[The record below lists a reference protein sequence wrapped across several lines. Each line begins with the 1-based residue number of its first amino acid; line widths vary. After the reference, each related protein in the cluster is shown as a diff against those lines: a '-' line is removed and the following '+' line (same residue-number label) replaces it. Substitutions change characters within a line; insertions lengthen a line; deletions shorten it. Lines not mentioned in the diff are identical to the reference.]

1 MGDPFHDKPFPRGAL
16 IASAALLGLVLLAA
30 ASGRISGVGVVN
42 TPEPVVTESRE
53 LLFFDRSDGA
63 VVVMD
68 GSNDRLVAILESGTN
83 GFIRGVLRG
92 LARERKSMAIGP
104 QSPFELLRS
113 SSGELFLNDPQTGR
127 RISLN
132 AFGPTNAGDF
142 ARLLEADATAFSS
155 NGPQHNEAQ
164 GG

>member
-1 MGDPFHDKPFPRGAL
+1 MGDPFHDTPFPRGAL
-16 IASAALLGLVLLAA
+16 LASSALLGLVLLAA

-42 TPEPVVTESRE
+42 TPEPVVAESRE
-53 LLFFDRSDGA
+53 LLFFDRDDGA

-68 GSNDRLVAILESGTN
+68 GDNERLVAILESGTN

-92 LARERKSMAIGP
+92 MARERKSMAIGP
-104 QSPFELLRS
+104 EAPFALVRAS
-113 SSGELFLNDPQTGR
+113 NGELFLNDPRTGR

-142 ARLLEADATAFSS
+142 ARLFEADATAFSS
-155 NGPQHNEAQ
+155 NGPQHNDAQ

>member
-1 MGDPFHDKPFPRGAL
+1 MADPFHDTPFPRGAL
-16 IASAALLGLVLLAA
+16 LAAGALLGVVLLAA
-30 ASGRISGVGVVN
+30 AWGRISGVGVVN
-42 TPEPVVTESRE
+42 TPEPVVAESRE
-53 LLFFDRSDGA
+53 LLFFDRDDGA

-68 GSNDRLVAILESGTN
+68 GGNERLVAILESGTN

-92 LARERKSMAIGP
+92 MARERKSMAIGP
-104 QSPFELLRS
+104 ESPFELVRTG
-113 SSGELFLNDPQTGR
+113 SGELFLNDPQTGR
-127 RISLN
+127 RISLS

-155 NGPQHNEAQ
+155 NGLQHNDAQ